1 VQASDQGDEAVP
13 AVPNPGAFDGSVPTA
28 LLLIESAEKQVHL
41 PVDDLLAMR
50 LGAKALGALALMDFL
65 LGHGSTLRDGV
76 VIHLSLPEIW
86 NLFLDGPLHRKTLIS

>member
-1 VQASDQGDEAVP
+1 MQASDQGDEAVP

-41 PVDDLLAMR
+41 LVDDLLTMR
-50 LGAKALGALALMDFL
+50 FGAKALGALALMDFL

-76 VIHLSLPEIW
+76 VVHVSLPEIW
-86 NLFLDGPLHRKTLIS
+86 NLFLDGPLAA